1 MDLQPK
7 MRDALVAAF
16 NTPTRTLRRGPGGFV
31 AFADKPRTS
40 GPVMAEFFT
49 RRTVNRLDEAGLVTL
64 DDPQFPTTVALN
76 TRGLLV
82 AAGLVVAV
90 KAKAGAA

>member
-1 MDLQPK
+1 MQLQPK
-7 MRDALVAAF
+7 MRDALVAAY
-16 NTPTRTLRRGPGGFV
+16 NTPTRSLRRGPGGFV

-49 RRTVNRLDEAGLVTL
+49 RRTVNRLAEAGLVEL
-64 DDPQFPTTVALN
+64 DDPMFPTTVTLSA
-76 TRGLLV
+76 RGFIEAGKLLV
-82 AAGLVVAV
+82 EV